1 MDGATGTSPRTRPG
15 AAGGSAAA
23 GSAAAGSAAA
33 GSAAAGSAAL
43 SARPGSAG
51 VGDGCGPAR
60 PLRAD
65 ARRNY
70 ERLLTAAAEA
80 FAEHGADD
88 ASLEEIARRAGVG
101 IGTLYRHFP
110 TRQALLEAVYRDQ
123 VEAVRARA
131 EELLA
136 SETPGEAL
144 ADWLRVLVAF
154 SSTKRSLTSALL
166 ESFGKDSELLSSC
179 SATICGAADTLL
191 ARAQEAGVVREDAD
205 ARDLIRLVHAVNIAT
220 QHAPADPGQS
230 DRLLGLILDGLRP
243 QA

>member
-1 MDGATGTSPRTRPG
+1 MGGATGTSAPARAGGPEGPGAVSPRPDAALRPG
-15 AAGGSAAA
+15 ECN
-23 GSAAAGSAAA
+23 
-33 GSAAAGSAAL
+33 
-43 SARPGSAG
+43 PG
-51 VGDGCGPAR
+51 R

-70 ERLLTAAAEA
+70 ERLLTAAAAA

-136 SETPGEAL
+136 SEAPGQAL

-166 ESFGKDSELLSSC
+166 DSFGKDSELLSSC
-179 SATICGAADTLL
+179 SAVICGAAEALL
-191 ARAQEAGVVREDAD
+191 ARAQQEGTVRADAD
-205 ARDLIRLVHAVNIAT
+205 ARDLIRLVHAVNIAS

-243 QA
+243 QGSVA